1 MDPLETDVHKDD
13 LQKRRQDQA
22 DITKKEKDL
31 ARLSCSSFPRA
42 SMRHAG
48 HWTAQ
53 QNKVLCMNH
62 HINIAL
68 RVGLL
73 SLAFPSKPKPS
84 RSDDELLSDDG
95 GGPDA
100 NHVLLLDKPN
110 LLAPK
115 NAIATFEAFVTAVH
129 RGSQRRADF
138 RKRMEKEFYQN
149 SQLAQAPFPSKPNT
163 TRWNLHFSMIRMALA
178 IREAID
184 AHYRA
189 FIGSVGSRRLKF
201 GENLLTPVQLR
212 QLEVLQPILKLA
224 AAATKDM
231 EQASGTLCMVLDYH
245 AILRDEIERL
255 IGESQNSEDLDSESK
270 EEIKKFLEAV
280 EAKLG
285 TQ

>member
-1 MDPLETDVHKDD
+1 
-13 LQKRRQDQA
+13 
-22 DITKKEKDL
+22 
-31 ARLSCSSFPRA
+31 
-42 SMRHAG
+42 
-48 HWTAQ
+48 
-53 QNKVLCMNH
+53 
-62 HINIAL
+62 
-68 RVGLL
+68 
-73 SLAFPSKPKPS
+73 
-84 RSDDELLSDDG
+84 
-95 GGPDA
+95 
-100 NHVLLLDKPN
+100 
-110 LLAPK
+110 
-115 NAIATFEAFVTAVH
+115 
-129 RGSQRRADF
+129 
-138 RKRMEKEFYQN
+138 MEKEFYQN

-280 EAKLG
+280 EAKLALVSAPASAQNAIVHAG
-285 TQ
+285 TDDMLPTASTTITDSPIGGPARKMFLGSFAGEPNRPEAFLSRVRDVIRSDPSPQWTAAVLWALPIALTSDAAVWHEGLSDAEAAGLTFSY